1 MNALVIIIASL
12 LSLIS
17 LALWMNTR
25 QRLENFSQDIVQR
38 QTSSTVINQLSALNA
53 GSIGLGERFV
63 KMQKDIQALTARI
76 DDLQLQVQTQTPYAQ
91 AIQLIQRGHS
101 SQDLVELC
109 NISFNEAQ
117 LLVKLHQQDQAA

>member
-12 LSLIS
+12 LTLIS
-17 LALWMNTR
+17 LALWVNTR
-25 QRLENFSQDIVQR
+25 QRLSTFSQSIAQQ
-38 QTSSTVINQLSALNA
+38 QTSSSVMNQLSALNA

-63 KMQKDIQALTARI
+63 KMQKEIQALTSRV

>member
-1 MNALVIIIASL
+1 MNALVMLIAL
-12 LSLIS
+12 LLTLIS
-17 LALWMNTR
+17 IAVWISTR
-25 QRLENFSQDIVQR
+25 QRLDKITEQLAE
-38 QTSSTVINQLSALNA
+38 QTISANAHHQVSALNA
-53 GSIGLGERFV
+53 ASIGLGERLV
-63 KMQKDIQALTARI
+63 KIQKEMQALASRV

-117 LLVKLHQQDQAA
+117 LLVKLHQQEHAA

>member
-1 MNALVIIIASL
+1 MNALVIIVASL
-12 LSLIS
+12 FTLIS
-17 LALWMNTR
+17 ISLWINTR
-25 QRLENFSQDIVQR
+25 QRLKKFAQLISQQ
-38 QTSSTVINQLSALNA
+38 QTSIPVHNQLSALNA
-53 GSIGLGERFV
+53 ASIGLGERFV
-63 KMQKDIQALTARI
+63 KMQKEVQALTSRI

-117 LLVKLHQQDQAA
+117 LLVKLHQQEQAA

>member
-1 MNALVIIIASL
+1 MNALVIIIASIL
-12 LSLIS
+12 TLIS
-17 LALWMNTR
+17 LALWINTR
-25 QRLENFSQDIVQR
+25 QRLNTFSQSIVQQ
-38 QTSSTVINQLSALNA
+38 QTSSTVMNQLSALNA

-63 KMQKDIQALTARI
+63 KMQKEIQALTSRV